1 MKKFAIIFILF
12 LTVACARI
20 PAPVVTVE
28 PGPESTVIELTVTEA
43 PSVELDWD
51 RDPETLIIQLS
62 SSGGGSAPTAALVN
76 QLFVAQVWGDGRI
89 IWVTWDDDFQR
100 QVWQGQL
107 SEAEMAALLQTFADK
122 RFFRMKARY
131 APLAN
136 VIDGS
141 TTRIRVKLLSTEK
154 EVSEYVNGAPDE
166 FHELIDLLTSGAGVA
181 GTPYLPQSGQLTAR
195 ELEAEAWLEQT
206 ALPLWDAAALGVDL
220 QEAAGIWLEGDAL
233 THAWEAVNRNPAF
246 PIVAQDGRY
255 FELHLRLPELSV
267 MAPR

>member
-1 MKKFAIIFILF
+1 MKKLAAIFMLF
-12 LTVACARI
+12 LITACTFL
-20 PAPVVTVE
+20 PS
-28 PGPESTVIELTVTEA
+28 PESTPEPDSESESDTSQTPSSELA
-43 PSVELDWD
+43 WD
-51 RDPETLIIQLS
+51 HNPETLVIQVFS
-62 SSGGGSAPTAALVN
+62 GGGGSAPTAALVN

-89 IWVTWDDDFQR
+89 IWATWDDDFQR

-166 FHELIDLLTSGAGVA
+166 FHELIDLLTSGAGVEA
-181 GTPYLPQSGQLTAR
+181 APYFPQTGQLTAR
-195 ELEAEAWLEQT
+195 EIDTKEWMENAELPIWDAT
-206 ALPLWDAAALGVDL
+206 ALGLDLHEAGSVWIEGEALL
-220 QEAAGIWLEGDAL
+220 K
-233 THAWEAVNRNPAF
+233 AWEVVNQNSAF
-246 PIVAQDGRY
+246 PIVAQGDSY
-255 FELHLRLPELSV
+255 FELHLRLPEVGV